1 MRKKEVNALE
11 EYAKVNGVETGNKC
25 LLNLVVVGH
34 VDSGKSTM
42 MGHLLFLLGTVTD
55 RVMHKYEQDS
65 RKVTCIFLQ
74 ASPKDSVTDRPTHRM
89 VIKPPPPSAKFSQF
103 SQ

>member
-65 RKVTCIFLQ
+65 RKVTCIFY
-74 ASPKDSVTDRPTHRM
+74 RHRQR
-89 VIKPPPPSAKFSQF
+89 IR
-103 SQ
+103 